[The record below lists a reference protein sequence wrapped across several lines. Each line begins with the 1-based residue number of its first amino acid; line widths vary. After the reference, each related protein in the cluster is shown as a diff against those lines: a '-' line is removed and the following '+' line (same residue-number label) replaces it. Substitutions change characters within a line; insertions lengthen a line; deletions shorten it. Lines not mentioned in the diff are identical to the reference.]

1 MKITSIIAVVVLAL
15 AGACALAKERRRQ
28 ISIRQRLGRYKR

>member
-1 MKITSIIAVVVLAL
+1 MKTIPIIGAVVLAL
-15 AGACALAKERRRQ
+15 VGACALAKERRRQ